1 MRPFGCPVTIL
12 NTIDHLGH
20 VVKDPTVQS
29 LLDLQKGSK
38 ASTLK
43 SLKQKK
49 QTVAGKGSSNAHI
62 KHYVD
67 SNTHSDAIFYS
78 SCPDT
83 SEESANET
91 DDADDSDMELS
102 DDNPQGDD
110 AAAGFVYTDAQT
122 ISTVIHPEGN
132 PELTSYISGA
142 SEVPLGT
149 RVDVQATN
157 VLLQEMLLDENAY
170 HKPTLSSKKIPYN
183 ATTPQPS
190 SLHAKA
196 KRLMQKAEKNMRKI
210 NIKKAVAQKFQEYD
224 QKLEA
229 LTNFNVSEA
238 FEKAVQA
245 RVLTEIKKLLP
256 THIPNAFLNYVKPH
270 IGQNENHILGPSTV
284 AIAKKLKAIIQ
295 KDELTIADLEAVLS
309 EAKWNSDEDDC

>member
-1 MRPFGCPVTIL
+1 MME
-12 NTIDHLGH
+12 
-20 VVKDPTVQS
+20 VVFLSGWSSNRRKNKEDRIRNGSDLKYGVLHEWGQKFKGYVVEDPAVQS

-38 ASTLK
+38 ASRLK

-62 KHYVD
+62 KHYAD

-102 DDNPQGDD
+102 DDNLQGDD
-110 AAAGFVYTDAQT
+110 AAAGFDFVSNPVYINAQT

-157 VLLQEMLLDENAY
+157 VLVQEMLLDENAH
-170 HKPTLSSKKIPYN
+170 HKPTLPSKKIP
-183 ATTPQPS
+183 
-190 SLHAKA
+190 
-196 KRLMQKAEKNMRKI
+196 
-210 NIKKAVAQKFQEYD
+210 
-224 QKLEA
+224 
-229 LTNFNVSEA
+229 
-238 FEKAVQA
+238 
-245 RVLTEIKKLLP
+245 
-256 THIPNAFLNYVKPH
+256 
-270 IGQNENHILGPSTV
+270 
-284 AIAKKLKAIIQ
+284 
-295 KDELTIADLEAVLS
+295 
-309 EAKWNSDEDDC
+309 